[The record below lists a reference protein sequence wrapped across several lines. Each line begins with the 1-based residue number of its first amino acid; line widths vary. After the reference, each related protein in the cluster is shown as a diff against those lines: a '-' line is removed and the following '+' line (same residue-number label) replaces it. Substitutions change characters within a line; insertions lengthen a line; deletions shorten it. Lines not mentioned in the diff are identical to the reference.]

1 MLCGL
6 TCSGKSTLARQLA
19 EQGFVW
25 LSVDQDAWDA
35 GCREQPLPPAV
46 QRQIKVEHKRRLRK
60 LVAQGRDVVLDY
72 ALVSRARRD
81 EYRALAEDAGAR
93 VVLVHLD
100 VPAAELHRRL
110 AARNAGSRGPHQVC
124 VSPEQL
130 DKWIATFEPP
140 ADDEG
145 AVRVTE
151 ADLTQYPHAFAD
163 NGEIEADRESHV
175 DIGLAQASSSLSSS
189 SES

>member
-1 MLCGL
+1 MLLCGL

-19 EQGFVW
+19 AQGFVW

-35 GCREQPLPPAV
+35 GCHEQPLPAAV
-46 QRQIKVEHKRRLRK
+46 QREIKVEHKRRMRE
-60 LVAQGRDVVLDY
+60 LVAKGRDVVLDY

-81 EYRALAEDAGAR
+81 EYRALAENTGAR

-110 AARNAGSRGPHQVC
+110 AARNAGPRGPHQV
-124 VSPEQL
+124 VVAPEQL

-140 ADDEG
+140 SDDEG

-151 ADLTQYPHAFAD
+151 TELTRYPHAFAE
-163 NGEIEADRESHV
+163 NVEIGAKRETKV
-175 DIGLAQASSSLSSS
+175 DIGLGQASSPSQS
-189 SES
+189 

>member
-46 QRQIKVEHKRRLRK
+46 QRQIKVEHKRRVRE
-60 LVAQGRDVVLDY
+60 LVAAGHDVVLDY

-81 EYRALAEDAGAR
+81 EYRSLAEDAGAR

-110 AARNAGSRGPHQVC
+110 AARNAGPRGPHQVI
-124 VSPEQL
+124 VAPEQL
-130 DKWIATFEPP
+130 DKWIETFEPP
-140 ADDEG
+140 TDDEG
-145 AVRVTE
+145 VVRVTE
-151 ADLTQYPHAFAD
+151 AELTQYPHAFAE
-163 NGEIEADRESHV
+163 NGEIGADRETQV
-175 DIGLAQASSSLSSS
+175 NIGLGQVSSPSPSQS
-189 SES
+189 

>member
-6 TCSGKSTLARQLA
+6 TCSGKSTLARQFA
-19 EQGFVW
+19 DQGFVW

-46 QRQIKVEHKRRLRK
+46 QREIKVEHKRRMRE

-81 EYRALAEDAGAR
+81 EYRALAEDTGAR
-93 VVLVHLD
+93 VVLVYLD

-110 AARNAGSRGPHQVC
+110 DARNAGPRGPHQVL
-124 VSPEQL
+124 VAPEQL

-151 ADLTQYPHAFAD
+151 AELTRYPHAFAGI
-163 NGEIEADRESHV
+163 GEIGTNRETKV
-175 DIGLAQASSSLSSS
+175 DIGLGQASSSPQS
-189 SES
+189 